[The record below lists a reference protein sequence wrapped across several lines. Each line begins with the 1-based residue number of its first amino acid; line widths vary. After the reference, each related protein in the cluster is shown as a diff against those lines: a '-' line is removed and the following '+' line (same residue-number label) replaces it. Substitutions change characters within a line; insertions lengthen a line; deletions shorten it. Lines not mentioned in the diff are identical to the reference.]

1 MPILYASGVAVP
13 PLEVRRLAI
22 AAALHVVSREPLPV
36 REEPPAAVEA
46 TLETLTAQIAE
57 VLKRLDSVETAL
69 LESVWERETAQ
80 KPAPASEPVT
90 PTLQADCAVSP
101 GRPMLPPVTTFP
113 AEDDAT
119 DVERLSVPAVPL
131 SDVRMSNR
139 AAKALFG
146 E

>member
-1 MPILYASGVAVP
+1 VP
-13 PLEVRRLAI
+13 PLEVRRLAV
-22 AAALHVVSREPLPV
+22 AAALTAVSREPVPV
-36 REEPPAAVEA
+36 REEPPAIVEA

-69 LESVWERETAQ
+69 LESVWDRESAQQPQQPQRAPESGPIAPVATSAER
-80 KPAPASEPVT
+80 PSG
-90 PTLQADCAVSP
+90 L
-101 GRPMLPPVTTFP
+101 GRPVLPPVTTFP
-113 AEDDAT
+113 AEDDGT
-119 DVERLSVPAVPL
+119 DAERLSVPAVPL